1 MRKLLTTKVDTN
13 WLRLKLELDYLILAG
28 GLKLYLKKEILV
40 YVFFYEF
47 RKCFKNTQFV

>member
-13 WLRLKLELDYLILAG
+13 WLRLKLELDYLILAET
-28 GLKLYLKKEILV
+28 LFKKEILV

-47 RKCFKNTQFV
+47 RKCFKNTKFV